1 MPFKYSDI
9 SKQLIKLG
17 FKIVRQ
23 KGAHVIYSDGKSTFP
38 VPKHGAKD
46 ISVGVEKQI
55 LKILNLTHEEFKQ
68 LI

>member
-9 SKQLIKLG
+9 CKRLTRLG

-23 KGAHVIYSDGKSTFP
+23 KGSHVIFSDGKSTFP

-55 LKILNLTHEEFKQ
+55 LKILNLTYDEFKK
-68 LI
+68 LV